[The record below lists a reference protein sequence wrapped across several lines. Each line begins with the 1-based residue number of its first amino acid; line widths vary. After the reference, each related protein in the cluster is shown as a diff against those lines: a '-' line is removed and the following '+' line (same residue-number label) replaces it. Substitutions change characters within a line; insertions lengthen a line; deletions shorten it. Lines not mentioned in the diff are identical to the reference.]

1 MNGEFGSY
9 KETQRTRYVRGFA
22 DVVQVG
28 DMVLLHGIEDKME
41 LKKPWNLAN
50 VSIGV
55 PRIPKW
61 S

>member
-1 MNGEFGSY
+1 M
-9 KETQRTRYVRGFA
+9 
-22 DVVQVG
+22 VQVG